1 MPTPKLQTSRAL
13 NVIPSDTVPIPNPFP
28 ITSGT
33 SEAPL
38 FSYTLFDSTKDFFA
52 LNVKAGDVVYNVTT
66 NSSSIVILD
75 PVNYSPTAASE
86 LALNDDIFPSA
97 GDSYVIYQNS
107 PLSGEPNAGCVLY
120 VGIGGDVEIV
130 TAGDDT
136 VIMIQVPSGTF
147 IPINVLQVKATN
159 TSASGIIALW

>member
-13 NVIPSDTVPIPNPFP
+13 NVIPNDTVVIPNPFVM
-28 ITSGT
+28 TSGT
-33 SEAPL
+33 ST
-38 FSYTLFDSTKDFFA
+38 SYLPFELEDATKDFIA
-52 LNVKAGDVVYNVTT
+52 LNIKEGDIVYNITT
-66 NSSSIVILD
+66 NASANIIGNTIGGGELNLD
-75 PVNYSPTAASE
+75 A
-86 LALNDDIFPSA
+86 DIFSGA
-97 GDSYVIYQNS
+97 GESYVIYQNS

>member
-28 ITSGT
+28 MVSGT
-33 SEAPL
+33 ST
-38 FSYTLFDSTKDFFA
+38 SYLPFELEDTTKDFIA
-52 LNVKAGDVVYNVTT
+52 LGINIGDVVYNTT
-66 NSSSIVILD
+66 SNLSANIIGNTIGGGELNLD
-75 PVNYSPTAASE
+75 A
-86 LALNDDIFPSA
+86 DIFSGA
-97 GDSYVIYQNS
+97 GESYVIYQNS